1 MTPLLELS
9 RVSKHF
15 RGKEGRILRAVEEVS
30 LTLAPGETLGIVGES
45 GSGKSTLGRLM
56 LGLHQPTAGRVCVEG
71 VDLGAI
77 GGAKLRQLRRHMQ
90 PIFQDPYASLDP
102 RFTVGASIAEPL
114 VIHRIGDAA
123 ARSRKV
129 ADLLEIV
136 GLEPDAAKRY
146 PHEFSGGQRQRVGI
160 ARAIALEPR
169 LIVADEPV
177 SALDV
182 SIQSQILN
190 LLIDLK
196 ARLKLSYVFISHDL
210 AVVEHISDR
219 VAVMYLGRIV
229 EIAETGALYRR
240 LAHPY
245 TEALMS
251 AVPEPDL
258 GAPARAHHPGRRR
271 AQSGG
276 PSARLPLP
284 SALSEGLRAL
294 PERSAGGGR
303 SGNSRFA
310 ASGEM
315 PPSYGRQLSKAL
327 CYGPRRK
334 TPIAATMRPSAK
346 LRRMLAAISG
356 KPSPR
361 SKWVRGFRAGVD
373 SKLAMVTAVR
383 SCQATSTNP
392 RSRSSRRSASG
403 AISKLSFS
411 ASAQGTGRWNGPALG
426 PAMMSWSASRPPG
439 LSTRRISP

>member
-30 LTLAPGETLGIVGES
+30 LTLAPGETLGIVGEL

-196 ARLKLSYVFISHDL
+196 AGLKLSYVFISHDL

-258 GAPARAHHPGRRR
+258 ERRRERIILAGDAPNPEDPPPGCPFHPRCPKAFERCRNEAPAEVDLGTPASPHLVRCHLHT
-271 AQSGG
+271 
-276 PSARLPLP
+276 
-284 SALSEGLRAL
+284 
-294 PERSAGGGR
+294 AG
-303 SGNSRFA
+303 S
-310 ASGEM
+310 
-315 PPSYGRQLSKAL
+315 
-327 CYGPRRK
+327 
-334 TPIAATMRPSAK
+334 
-346 LRRMLAAISG
+346 
-356 KPSPR
+356 
-361 SKWVRGFRAGVD
+361 
-373 SKLAMVTAVR
+373 
-383 SCQATSTNP
+383 
-392 RSRSSRRSASG
+392 
-403 AISKLSFS
+403 
-411 ASAQGTGRWNGPALG
+411 
-426 PAMMSWSASRPPG
+426 
-439 LSTRRISP
+439 